1 MSPRWLCP
9 RVPHSLPIERFL
21 PFSSP
26 TQTSVPLR
34 LRAILSHLVEAITA
48 TWTTACH
55 WRLQMRRSCRARLTT
70 PPTCSLR
77 SPAHPAQAWTPIF
90 SASCLMLWKSW
101 VWIGLLQRN
110 RPVAAWMNGSCRGTV
125 RPMVNKLHH
134 SSQRSMTRSPD
145 LGVPYSSSPQL
156 TALKKKGMTACLP
169 GISQWPPIS
178 VRPPPLAG
186 R

>member
-34 LRAILSHLVEAITA
+34 LQAILSHLVEAITA

-55 WRLQMRRSCRARLTT
+55 WRLQMRRSCQARLTT
-70 PPTCSLR
+70 PP
-77 SPAHPAQAWTPIF
+77 
-90 SASCLMLWKSW
+90 SASSSGMDADLFRVLSNA
-101 VWIGLLQRN
+101 VEELGLDWSPPEEPTRSRLDEWFLPGHRQAN
-110 RPVAAWMNGSCRGTV
+110 RQQASPFFPEV
-125 RPMVNKLHH
+125 
-134 SSQRSMTRSPD
+134 SMTRSPD
-145 LGVPYSSSPQL
+145 LGVPYSS
-156 TALKKKGMTACLP
+156 CL
-169 GISQWPPIS
+169 IS